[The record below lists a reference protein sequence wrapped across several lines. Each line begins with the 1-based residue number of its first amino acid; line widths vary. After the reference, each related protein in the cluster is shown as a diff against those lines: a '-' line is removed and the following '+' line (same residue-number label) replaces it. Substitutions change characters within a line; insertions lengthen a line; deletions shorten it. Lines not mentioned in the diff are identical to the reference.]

1 VEAQNKAVPLPTPI
15 IAGFAFVF
23 GLLIGSFLNVCIL
36 RIPGGKSIV
45 MPASA
50 CPKCG
55 KEIKPYDNIPVISW
69 LLLRGKC
76 RGCKVPISPM
86 YPLVEFL
93 TGVLFLLS
101 YLAFGL
107 SVDTLK
113 WATFSAILVVLV
125 FTDYRERILPDVVN
139 YTGFAMGIILALFTK
154 PTDGTSL
161 WLASKLFD
169 FPPPTPVLSLLDA
182 LVGAAVGSGLL
193 WLVSEAYFKLRG
205 REGMGLG
212 DVKMMLMAGA
222 FLGAKRT
229 LLTILAGSLL
239 GSVLGLAIIAAKR
252 KDSDY
257 ELPFGTFLGA
267 GALLVVFFGTP
278 VVNWYQSLLTGR

>member
-1 VEAQNKAVPLPTPI
+1 VPLPTPI

-23 GLLIGSFLNVCIL
+23 GLIIGSFLNVCIL

-55 KEIKPYDNIPVISW
+55 KEIKAYDNIPVISW
-69 LLLRGKC
+69 LMLRGKC

-139 YTGFAMGIILALFTK
+139 YSGFAMGIILALVTK

-161 WLASKLFD
+161 WIASKLFD

>member
-1 VEAQNKAVPLPTPI
+1 
-15 IAGFAFVF
+15 
-23 GLLIGSFLNVCIL
+23 LNVCIL
-36 RIPGGKSIV
+36 RIPGGKSIGL
-45 MPASA
+45 PASA

-55 KEIKPYDNIPVISW
+55 KEIKPYDNIPVLSW

-76 RGCKVPISPM
+76 RGCKAPISPM
-86 YPLVEFL
+86 YPVVEFL
-93 TGVLFLLS
+93 TGVLFLGS
-101 YLAFGL
+101 YLVFGL
-107 SVDTLK
+107 SFETIK
-113 WATFSAILVVLV
+113 WCAFSAILVVLV

-139 YTGFAMGIILALFTK
+139 YTGLAIGLILSLLTK
-154 PTDGTSL
+154 PTDGTSM
-161 WLASKLFD
+161 WIANKLFD
-169 FPPPTPVLSLLDA
+169 FPPPVPVLSLIDA
-182 LVGAAVGSGLL
+182 VIGALVGSGLL
-193 WLVSEAYFKLRG
+193 WLVSEAYFRLRG

-239 GSVLGLAIIAAKR
+239 GSVLGIAIIAAKR

-278 VVNWYQSLLTGR
+278 VVNWYQALLTGR

>member
-1 VEAQNKAVPLPTPI
+1 
-15 IAGFAFVF
+15 
-23 GLLIGSFLNVCIL
+23 
-36 RIPGGKSIV
+36 

-55 KEIKPYDNIPVISW
+55 KLIKPYDNIPVVSW

-76 RGCKVPISPM
+76 RGCKTPISPM

-93 TGVLFLLS
+93 TGLLFMGSFLV
-101 YLAFGL
+101 FGL

-113 WATFSAILVVLV
+113 WCVFSAILVVLV

-139 YTGFAMGIILALFTK
+139 YTGFGMGLVLALFTK
-154 PTDGTSL
+154 PTDGTSA
-161 WLASKLFD
+161 WIASKLFD
-169 FPPPTPVLSLLDA
+169 FPPPAPVLSLADA
-182 LVGAAVGSGLL
+182 LIGAAVGSGLL

-239 GSVLGLAIIAAKR
+239 GSVLGILIIAAKH

-278 VVNWYQSLLTGR
+278 VVTWYQALLTGR